1 MGREVTGSCHG
12 NKINSIT
19 QTQKWSIIALP
30 VVMLSTVI
38 LLVQYSTPPYTAVP
52 YIEVIQFWIPP
63 TPREIRLK
71 KLNVSPTLYCNVLS
85 LTVYFIGMLMYRQ
98 NHDLNS
104 HSSPYLIPE

>member
-1 MGREVTGSCHG
+1 MVLSVHKLPMKYTVSGSTLQYKVGLTLSFLSLISRGVGG
-12 NKINSIT
+12 N
-19 QTQKWSIIALP
+19 QKGNTS
-30 VVMLSTVI
+30 
-38 LLVQYSTPPYTAVP
+38 
-52 YIEVIQFWIPP
+52 IEVIQFWIPP